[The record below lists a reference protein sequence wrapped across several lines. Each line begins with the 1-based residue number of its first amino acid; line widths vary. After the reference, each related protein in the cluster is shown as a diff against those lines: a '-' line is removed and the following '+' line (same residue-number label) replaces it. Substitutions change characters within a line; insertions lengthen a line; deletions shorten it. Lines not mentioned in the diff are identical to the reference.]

1 MGNKTKK
8 ELRKEIK
15 ELRAGVEVYE
25 VLYAYGQ
32 DEKNKE
38 IKDLKAY
45 NKRLLEEQADDLME
59 LDLKD
64 TEIFRLKAREGRL
77 FADRI
82 NDPIQ

>member
-64 TEIFRLKAREGRL
+64 NEIFRLRATL
-77 FADRI
+77 VTVMPV